1 MGLPELGILM
11 TTGLRARAADGGP
24 DCADI
29 ADEVARADDANLCAE
44 FAQISESL
52 QHREGLLAASAR
64 ASRMLLEASHVMDA
78 IPGVLRELGE
88 AAGADRVN
96 LIRSEPGPDGAPWM
110 VIAGEWTAP
119 GITAYLNNPNKS
131 GCPEST
137 IFATCRDLRAGRT
150 VMINPQHHVAGDST
164 DGSTRTKAV
173 VPIFVDGSFFGALTF
188 DNTRQRRAID
198 PAEVAALETAAGVI
212 GAGLHRERLIEAVRR
227 EREQA
232 AEQRMAELAKANAVI
247 RGNLERLAS
256 EPDARNFLGHVLL
269 EATRQFNA
277 ASGNVIVLHSHR
289 SIWEIVAHV
298 EGGQLVPPPFTAS
311 IPADGNALGEKL
323 SRTEQPM
330 FCSLIEE
337 DNATE
342 WPGLMAFHHNA
353 GHTGMVVFPL
363 LFGGRNVGFITLYF
377 KDPDAATLV
386 NSELLVA
393 LAQQATLAIEIMRL
407 AHSAKESAV
416 LVERNRIGREIHDGL
431 AQAFTGILMQL
442 AAAEDYDGAEPCA
455 TQGLI
460 AERIRDLA
468 REGLAEARRSV
479 MALRPDQTRSGG
491 LELALRQLAERSSV
505 PGRTLCSFEGR
516 APATGLAPEHEH
528 ALLRIAQEAVSN
540 AMRHGHPQHV
550 RISLV
555 GESAH
560 WLLTVADDGQ
570 GMEASPEDCAQHGF
584 GLTNM
589 RERAEAIGGIWKIE
603 TTRGDG
609 TRVCVRLPR
618 RNIP

>member
-1 MGLPELGILM
+1 MTAGL
-11 TTGLRARAADGGP
+11 TARAADSGP

-29 ADEVARADDANLCAE
+29 AEEAARAAAANPCADV
-44 FAQISESL
+44 FTQISVSL

-64 ASRMLLEASHVMDA
+64 ASRMLLEATVVMDA

-110 VIAGEWTAP
+110 VVAGEWTGP
-119 GITAYLNNPNKS
+119 GITAYLGNPNKS

-137 IFATCRDLRAGRT
+137 ILSTCGELRSGRSVLMTPGQHAGGDGHTATGTTL
-150 VMINPQHHVAGDST
+150 
-164 DGSTRTKAV
+164 TKAV
-173 VPIFVDGSFFGALTF
+173 VPIFVDNVFFGALSF

-212 GAGLHRERLIEAVRR
+212 GAGLHRERLIEVVRR
-227 EREQA
+227 EREHA

-247 RGNLERLAS
+247 RGNLERLAT

-269 EATRQFNA
+269 EATRQFDA
-277 ASGNVIVLHSHR
+277 AAGNVIVRHDEPAV
-289 SIWEIVAHV
+289 WEVVAHV
-298 EGGQLVPPPFTAS
+298 EGGQLTPPTFTAS

-323 SRTEQPM
+323 SRTELPM
-330 FCSLIEE
+330 FCSLVEE
-337 DNATE
+337 DDAPE
-342 WPGLMAFHHNA
+342 WPGLMDYHRAA

-363 LFGGRNVGFITLYF
+363 LFGGRNVGFITLDF
-377 KDPDAATLV
+377 KDAAAAALV

-407 AHSAKESAV
+407 AHSAKVSAV

-442 AAAEDYDGAEPCA
+442 AAAEDFEGTERCA
-455 TQGLI
+455 TQGVI
-460 AERIRDLA
+460 ADRIRDLA

-528 ALLRIAQEAVSN
+528 ALLRIAQEAISN
-540 AMRHGHPQHV
+540 AVRHGHPQNV
-550 RISLV
+550 RISLI
-555 GESAH
+555 GDPAH
-560 WLLTVADDGQ
+560 WVLTVADDGQ
-570 GMEASPEDCAQHGF
+570 GMEGSPEDCAQHGF

-589 RERAEAIGGIWKIE
+589 RERAEAIGGAWHIE
-603 TTRGDG
+603 TLKGQG

>member
-1 MGLPELGILM
+1 MSV
-11 TTGLRARAADGGP
+11 

-29 ADEVARADDANLCAE
+29 ADETARAAAALPCADQ

-64 ASRMLLEASHVMDA
+64 ASRILLEATDVMHA
-78 IPGVLRELGE
+78 IPAVLRELGE

-96 LIRSEPGPDGAPWM
+96 LIRSEPGPDGSSWM
-110 VIAGEWTAP
+110 VVAGEWAAP
-119 GITAYLNNPNKS
+119 GIAAYLGNPSKS

-137 IFATCRDLRAGRT
+137 ILPTCRELRSGRS
-150 VMINPQHHVAGDST
+150 VLINPAHHPSVDQSSADRST
-164 DGSTRTKAV
+164 LTKAV
-173 VPIFVDGSFFGALTF
+173 VPIFVDNGFFGALTF
-188 DNTRQRRAID
+188 DNTRQRRAIN

-232 AEQRMAELAKANAVI
+232 AEQRLTELAKANAVI
-247 RGNLERLAS
+247 RVNLERLAT
-256 EPDARNFLGHVLL
+256 EPDARKFLGHMLL
-269 EATRQFNA
+269 EATRQFDA
-277 ASGNVIVLHSHR
+277 AAGNVIVRHDQPAV
-289 SIWEIVAHV
+289 WEIVAHV
-298 EGGQLVPPPFTAS
+298 EGGRLAPPPFAAS

-323 SRTEQPM
+323 SRTDQPM
-330 FCSLIEE
+330 FCSLVEE

-342 WPGLMAFHHNA
+342 WPGLMNFHEQS

-377 KDPDAATLV
+377 KDPEAATLV

-407 AHSAKESAV
+407 AHSAKEAAV

-442 AAAEDYDGAEPCA
+442 AAAEDFEGAEQCA

-460 AERIRDLA
+460 AQRIRDLA

-505 PGRTLCSFEGR
+505 VGRTVCSFEGR

-540 AMRHGHPQHV
+540 AVRHGHPQHV
-550 RISLV
+550 RISLI
-555 GESAH
+555 GEAAH

-570 GMEASPEDCAQHGF
+570 GMQDSPDDSAEHGF

-589 RERAEAIGGIWKIE
+589 RERATAIGGTWRIE
-603 TTRGDG
+603 TNKGQG

>member
-1 MGLPELGILM
+1 MA
-11 TTGLRARAADGGP
+11 TTARAAESGP

-29 ADEVARADDANLCAE
+29 AEEAARNDAAGLCANE

-64 ASRMLLEASHVMDA
+64 ASRMLLEANDVMHA
-78 IPGVLRELGE
+78 IPAVLRELGE

-96 LIRSEPGPDGAPWM
+96 LIRSEPGTDGAPWM
-110 VIAGEWTAP
+110 IVAGEWTAP
-119 GITAYLNNPNKS
+119 GITAYLGNPNKS

-137 IFATCRDLRAGRT
+137 ILGTCSELRAGRS
-150 VMINPQHHVAGDST
+150 VLINPAHHGSGGGKA
-164 DGSTRTKAV
+164 DGSTLTKAV
-173 VPIFVDGSFFGALTF
+173 VPIFVDTGFFGALTF

-269 EATRQFNA
+269 EATRQFDA
-277 ASGNVIVLHSHR
+277 AAGNVIVLHNQPA
-289 SIWEIVAHV
+289 IWEIVAHV
-298 EGGQLVPPPFTAS
+298 EAGQLVAPPFTAS

-323 SRTEQPM
+323 SHTEQPM
-330 FCSLIEE
+330 FCSLTEE
-337 DNATE
+337 DNASE
-342 WPGLMAFHHNA
+342 WPGMMQFHRNA

-377 KDPDAATLV
+377 KDPEAALLV

-407 AHSAKESAV
+407 AHSAKEAAV

-442 AAAEDYDGAEPCA
+442 AAAEDFEGAEQCA

-505 PGRTLCSFEGR
+505 PGRTHCSFEGR
-516 APATGLAPEHEH
+516 VPATGLAPEHEH

-540 AMRHGHPQHV
+540 AVRHGHPQNV
-550 RISLV
+550 RISLT
-555 GESAH
+555 GEAAH
-560 WLLTVADDGQ
+560 WLLTVDDDGQ
-570 GMEASPEDCAQHGF
+570 GMEGSPDDCAQHGF

-589 RERAEAIGGIWKIE
+589 QERATAIGGTWHIQ
-603 TTRGDG
+603 TRKGEG

>member
-1 MGLPELGILM
+1 MTVGL
-11 TTGLRARAADGGP
+11 TARAADCGP

-29 ADEVARADDANLCAE
+29 AAEAARADDASSCAE

-110 VIAGEWTAP
+110 VVAGEWAAP

-137 IFATCRDLRAGRT
+137 IFSTCRDLRAGRS
-150 VMINPQHHVAGDST
+150 VMMNPNQHTGADSGT
-164 DGSTRTKAV
+164 ADGSTRTKAV
-173 VPIFVDGSFFGALTF
+173 VPIFVDGTFFGALTF

-198 PAEVAALETAAGVI
+198 PAEIAALETAAGVI

-247 RGNLERLAS
+247 RGNLERLAK
-256 EPDARNFLGHVLL
+256 EPDARNFLGQVLL
-269 EATRQFNA
+269 EATRQFDA
-277 ASGNVIVLHSHR
+277 AAGNVIVQHDSPA
-289 SIWEIVAHV
+289 IWEIVAHV
-298 EGGQLVPPPFTAS
+298 EAGQLVPPTFTVS
-311 IPADGNALGEKL
+311 IPAAGNALGEKL
-323 SRTEQPM
+323 ANTEQPM
-330 FCSLIEE
+330 FCDLVGGDADS
-337 DNATE
+337 E
-342 WPGLMAFHHNA
+342 WPGLMDYHRAA
-353 GHTGMVVFPL
+353 GHTGMVAFPL
-363 LFGGRNVGFITLYF
+363 LFGARNVGFITLYF
-377 KDPDAATLV
+377 KEAAAATLV

-407 AHSAKESAV
+407 AHSAKEAAV

-442 AAAEDYDGAEPCA
+442 AAAEESEGTEQCA

-505 PGRTLCSFEGR
+505 PGRTDCSFEGR

-540 AMRHGHPQHV
+540 AVRHGHPRQV
-550 RISLV
+550 CISLV
-555 GESAH
+555 GEPAH

-570 GMEASPEDCAQHGF
+570 GMAGSPEDCAQHGF

-589 RERAEAIGGIWKIE
+589 RERAEAIGGIWAIQ
-603 TTRGDG
+603 TTRGAG

>member
-1 MGLPELGILM
+1 MAVGVN
-11 TTGLRARAADGGP
+11 ARAADCGP

-29 ADEVARADDANLCAE
+29 ADEAARTEAASPYALE

-52 QHREGLLAASAR
+52 QHREGMLGASAR
-64 ASRMLLEASHVMDA
+64 ASRMLLEAGHVMDA

-96 LIRSEPGPDGAPWM
+96 LIRAEPGADGTPWM
-110 VIAGEWTAP
+110 VVAGEWVAP
-119 GITAYLNNPNKS
+119 GIAEYLNNPNKC

-137 IFATCRDLRAGRT
+137 IGSTCRELRAGRS
-150 VMINPQHHVAGDST
+150 VLMNPQHHAGSDGGAA
-164 DGSTRTKAV
+164 DGSTLTKAV
-173 VPIFVDGSFFGALTF
+173 VPIFVDNVFFGALTF

-232 AEQRMAELAKANAVI
+232 AEQRMVELAKANAVI
-247 RGNLERLAS
+247 RGNLERLAK

-269 EATRQFNA
+269 EATRQFDA
-277 ASGNVIVLHSHR
+277 AAGNVIVRHDSPA
-289 SIWEIVAHV
+289 IWEIVANV
-298 EGGQLVPPPFTAS
+298 DAGQLSPPKFTAS
-311 IPADGNALGEKL
+311 IPADGNALGEQL
-323 SRTEQPM
+323 SRTEEPV
-330 FCSLIEE
+330 FCCLLQ
-337 DNATE
+337 DDATQ
-342 WPGLMAFHHNA
+342 WPGLMEYHRAA
-353 GHTGMVVFPL
+353 GHTGMVAFPL
-363 LFGGRNVGFITLYF
+363 IFGARNVGFITLYF
-377 KDPDAATLV
+377 KDAAGATLV

-442 AAAEDYDGAEPCA
+442 AAAEDEATGQCA
-455 TQGLI
+455 TQSLI
-460 AERIRDLA
+460 ADRIRDLA

-505 PGRTLCSFEGR
+505 VGRTECSFEGR

-540 AMRHGHPQHV
+540 AVRHGHPQHV

-555 GESAH
+555 GEPAH
-560 WLLTVADDGQ
+560 WVLTVADDGQ
-570 GMEASPEDCAQHGF
+570 GMEGSPEDCAQHGF

-589 RERAEAIGGIWKIE
+589 RERAEAIGGSWQIE
-603 TTRGDG
+603 TTKGAG
-609 TRVCVRLPR
+609 TRVSVRLPR

>member
-1 MGLPELGILM
+1 MTVGL
-11 TTGLRARAADGGP
+11 TARAADCGP

-29 ADEVARADDANLCAE
+29 AAEAARADDASSCAE

-110 VIAGEWTAP
+110 VVAGEWAAP

-137 IFATCRDLRAGRT
+137 IFSTCRDLRAGRS
-150 VMINPQHHVAGDST
+150 VMMNPNQHTGADSGT
-164 DGSTRTKAV
+164 ADGSTRTKAV
-173 VPIFVDGSFFGALTF
+173 VPIFVDGTFFGALTF

-198 PAEVAALETAAGVI
+198 PAEIAALETAAGVI

-247 RGNLERLAS
+247 RGNLERLAK
-256 EPDARNFLGHVLL
+256 EPDARNFLGQVLL
-269 EATRQFNA
+269 EATRQFDA
-277 ASGNVIVLHSHR
+277 AAGNVIVQHDSPA
-289 SIWEIVAHV
+289 IWEIVAHV
-298 EGGQLVPPPFTAS
+298 EAGQLVPPTFTVS
-311 IPADGNALGEKL
+311 IPAAGNALGEKL
-323 SRTEQPM
+323 ANTEQPM
-330 FCSLIEE
+330 FCDLVGGDADS
-337 DNATE
+337 E
-342 WPGLMAFHHNA
+342 WPGLMDYHRAA
-353 GHTGMVVFPL
+353 GHTGMVAFPL
-363 LFGGRNVGFITLYF
+363 LFGARNVGFITLYF
-377 KDPDAATLV
+377 KEAAAATLV

-407 AHSAKESAV
+407 AHSAKEAAV

-442 AAAEDYDGAEPCA
+442 AAAEESEGTEQCA

-505 PGRTLCSFEGR
+505 PGRTDCSFEGR

-540 AMRHGHPQHV
+540 AVRHGHPRQV

-555 GESAH
+555 GEPAH

-570 GMEASPEDCAQHGF
+570 GMAGSPEDCAQHGF

-589 RERAEAIGGIWKIE
+589 RERAEAIGGIWAIQ
-603 TTRGDG
+603 TTRGAG

>member
-1 MGLPELGILM
+1 MTVGL
-11 TTGLRARAADGGP
+11 TARAADCGP

-29 ADEVARADDANLCAE
+29 AEEAARATAASPCADV
-44 FAQISESL
+44 FTQISESL

-64 ASRMLLEASHVMDA
+64 ASRLLLEATDVMDA
-78 IPGVLRELGE
+78 IPAVLRELGA

-96 LIRSEPGPDGAPWM
+96 LIRSEMGPDGAPWM
-110 VIAGEWTAP
+110 VVAGEWTAP
-119 GITAYLNNPNKS
+119 GITAYLGNPNKG

-137 IFATCRDLRAGRT
+137 IFSTCSELRAGRSVLMNPAQLAGADRT
-150 VMINPQHHVAGDST
+150 VSV
-164 DGSTRTKAV
+164 DGSTLTKAV
-173 VPIFVDGSFFGALTF
+173 VPIFVDNGFFGALTF

-232 AEQRMAELAKANAVI
+232 ADQRMVELAKANAVI
-247 RGNLERLAS
+247 RGNLERLAT

-269 EATRQFNA
+269 EATRQFGA
-277 ASGNVIVLHSHR
+277 AAGNVIVRHDTPA
-289 SIWEIVAHV
+289 IWEIVAHV
-298 EGGQLVPPPFTAS
+298 DGGQLVPPSFTAS
-311 IPADGNALGEKL
+311 IPADGNALGEQL

-330 FCSLIEE
+330 FCSLVEE
-337 DNATE
+337 DDTTE
-342 WPGLMAFHHNA
+342 WPGLMEYHRAA

-363 LFGGRNVGFITLYF
+363 LFGGRNVGFITLDF
-377 KDPDAATLV
+377 KTPEAATLV

-407 AHSAKESAV
+407 AHSAKEAAV
-416 LVERNRIGREIHDGL
+416 LMERNRIGREIHDGL

-442 AAAEDYDGAEPCA
+442 AAAEDYEGAEPCA
-455 TQGLI
+455 TQGVI
-460 AERIRDLA
+460 AGRIRDLA

-505 PGRTLCSFEGR
+505 PGRTVCSFEGR

-540 AMRHGHPQHV
+540 AVRHGHPQHV

-555 GESAH
+555 GEAAH
-560 WLLTVADDGQ
+560 WLLTVADDGR
-570 GMEASPEDCAQHGF
+570 GMEDSPDDSAEHGF

-589 RERAEAIGGIWKIE
+589 RERATAIGGTWHIE
-603 TTRGDG
+603 TQQGEG

>member
-1 MGLPELGILM
+1 M
-11 TTGLRARAADGGP
+11 TVRLTSRAAERGT

-29 ADEVARADDANLCAE
+29 AAGAERADSADVCAE

-96 LIRSEPGPDGAPWM
+96 LIRSEPGPDGTPWM
-110 VIAGEWTAP
+110 VVAGEWAAP

-137 IFATCRDLRAGRT
+137 IFSTCRELRGGRA
-150 VMINPQHHVAGDST
+150 VMINPQHHVGGDS
-164 DGSTRTKAV
+164 STADRSTLTKAV
-173 VPIFVDGSFFGALTF
+173 VPIFVDNGFFGALSF

-247 RGNLERLAS
+247 RGNLERLAK
-256 EPDARNFLGHVLL
+256 EPDARNFLGQVLL
-269 EATRQFNA
+269 EATRQFEA
-277 ASGNVIVLHSHR
+277 AAGNVIVRHDSPD
-289 SIWEIVAHV
+289 IWEIVAHV
-298 EGGQLVPPPFTAS
+298 EAGQLVPPTFTAS
-311 IPADGNALGEKL
+311 IPATGNALGEKL
-323 SRTEQPM
+323 SNTEQPM
-330 FCSLIEE
+330 FCDLVAGDADSQ
-337 DNATE
+337 
-342 WPGLMAFHHNA
+342 WPGLMDYHRAA
-353 GHTGMVVFPL
+353 GHTGMVAFPL
-363 LFGGRNVGFITLYF
+363 LFGARNVGFITLYF
-377 KDPDAATLV
+377 KDAAAATLV

-407 AHSAKESAV
+407 AHSAKKAAV

-442 AAAEDYDGAEPCA
+442 AAAEDFDGTERCA
-455 TQGLI
+455 TQGVI
-460 AERIRDLA
+460 ATRIRDLA

-505 PGRTLCSFEGR
+505 MGRTQCSFEGR

-540 AMRHGHPQHV
+540 AVRHGHPQHV
-550 RISLV
+550 RISLI
-555 GESAH
+555 GEAAH

-570 GMEASPEDCAQHGF
+570 GMEGSPEDCAQHGF
-584 GLTNM
+584 GLTSM
-589 RERAEAIGGIWKIE
+589 RERAEAIGGTWKIE
-603 TTRGDG
+603 TTKGQG
-609 TRVCVRLPR
+609 TCVCVRLPR

>member
-1 MGLPELGILM
+1 MTAGLN
-11 TTGLRARAADGGP
+11 ARAAECGP

-29 ADEVARADDANLCAE
+29 AEETSRAEEANLCAVE

-96 LIRSEPGPDGAPWM
+96 LIRSEARPDGQPWM
-110 VIAGEWTAP
+110 VVAGEWAAP
-119 GITAYLNNPNKS
+119 GVLAYLNNPNKS

-137 IFATCRDLRAGRT
+137 ISSTCRELRAGRT
-150 VMINPQHHVAGDST
+150 VMINPAHNGTGDSSAT
-164 DGSTRTKAV
+164 AGGSSTLTKAV
-173 VPIFVDGSFFGALTF
+173 VPIFVDGGFFGALTF

-247 RGNLERLAS
+247 RGNLERLAK
-256 EPDARNFLGHVLL
+256 EPDAKNFLGHVLL
-269 EATRQFNA
+269 EATRQFDA
-277 ASGNVIVLHSHR
+277 AAGNVIVRHDSPA
-289 SIWEIVAHV
+289 IWEIVANV
-298 EGGQLVPPPFTAS
+298 DAGQLAPPKFTAS
-311 IPADGNALGEKL
+311 IPADGNALGEQL
-323 SRTEQPM
+323 SRTEEPVYCCLLQ
-330 FCSLIEE
+330 
-337 DNATE
+337 DDATA
-342 WPGLMAFHHNA
+342 WPGLLEYHRAA
-353 GHTGMVVFPL
+353 GHTGMVAFPL
-363 LFGGRNVGFITLYF
+363 LFGARNVGFITLYF
-377 KDPDAATLV
+377 KDAASASLV

-407 AHSAKESAV
+407 ARSAKEAAV
-416 LVERNRIGREIHDGL
+416 LVERNRIGRAIHDGL

-442 AAAEDYDGAEPCA
+442 AAAEDFEGTEQCA
-455 TQGLI
+455 TQGVI
-460 AERIRDLA
+460 AGRIRDLA

-479 MALRPDQTRSGG
+479 MALRPDLTRSGG
-491 LELALRQLAERSSV
+491 LELALRQLAERSTV
-505 PGRTLCSFEGR
+505 VGRTVCSFEGR

-540 AMRHGHPQHV
+540 AVRHGHPQHV

-555 GESAH
+555 GEQAH

-570 GMEASPEDCAQHGF
+570 GMEGSPEDCAQSGF

-589 RERAEAIGGIWKIE
+589 RERAESIGGTWRIE
-603 TTRGDG
+603 TTKGQG
-609 TRVCVRLPR
+609 TRVSVRLPR

>member
-1 MGLPELGILM
+1 MIAGF
-11 TTGLRARAADGGP
+11 TARAADCGP

-29 ADEVARADDANLCAE
+29 AEEAARAASVDACAE
-44 FAQISESL
+44 FALISESL

-64 ASRMLLEASHVMDA
+64 ASRMLLEATHVMDA
-78 IPGVLRELGE
+78 IPAVLRELGE

-96 LIRSEPGPDGAPWM
+96 LIRAERGADGAPWM
-110 VIAGEWTAP
+110 VVAGEWTAP
-119 GITAYLNNPNKS
+119 GISAYLGNPSKS

-137 IFATCRDLRAGRT
+137 IFATCSELRSGHTVLMNPAQPGRDGGA
-150 VMINPQHHVAGDST
+150 AAA
-164 DGSTRTKAV
+164 DGSTLTKAV
-173 VPIFVDGSFFGALTF
+173 VPIFVDGDFFGALTF

-247 RGNLERLAS
+247 RGNLERLAT

-269 EATRQFNA
+269 EATRQFGA
-277 ASGNVIVLHSHR
+277 AAGNVIVRHDAPAV
-289 SIWEIVAHV
+289 WEIVAHV
-298 EGGQLVPPPFTAS
+298 AAEQLVPPPFLAS
-311 IPADGNALGEKL
+311 VPATGNALGEKL
-323 SRTEQPM
+323 SSTDRPM
-330 FCSLIEE
+330 FCNLTDQGADS
-337 DNATE
+337 A
-342 WPGLMAFHHNA
+342 WPGMMDYHRAA
-353 GHTGMVVFPL
+353 GHVGIVVFPL
-363 LFGGRNVGFITLYF
+363 LFGARNVGFITLGF
-377 KDPDAATLV
+377 KSTEAATLM

-407 AHSAKESAV
+407 GHSAKEAAV

-442 AAAEDYDGAEPCA
+442 AAAEDFEGAEQCA

-460 AERIRDLA
+460 AGRIRDLA
-468 REGLAEARRSV
+468 REGLTEARRSV

-540 AMRHGHPQHV
+540 AVVHGHPQQV
-550 RISLV
+550 RISLI

-570 GMEASPEDCAQHGF
+570 GMEGSPEDCAQHGF

-589 RERAEAIGGIWKIE
+589 RERATAIGGTWQIE
-603 TTRGDG
+603 TGKGQG
-609 TRVCVRLPR
+609 TRVRVRLPR

>member
-1 MGLPELGILM
+1 MTAGL
-11 TTGLRARAADGGP
+11 TARAAEGGP

-29 ADEVARADDANLCAE
+29 AEEAARAAAASASPCADV
-44 FAQISESL
+44 FTQISESL

-64 ASRMLLEASHVMDA
+64 ASRMLLEATDVMEA
-78 IPGVLRELGE
+78 IPAVLRELGQ

-96 LIRSEPGPDGAPWM
+96 LIRAQTGLDGTPWM
-110 VIAGEWTAP
+110 VVAGEWSSP
-119 GITAYLNNPNKS
+119 GVTAYLGNPNKG

-137 IFATCRDLRAGRT
+137 IAATCTDLRAGRS
-150 VMINPQHHVAGDST
+150 VLMNPAMQAGGEAGAAQ
-164 DGSTRTKAV
+164 GSTLTKAV
-173 VPIFVDGSFFGALTF
+173 VPIFVDNSFFGALTF

-232 AEQRMAELAKANAVI
+232 ADQRMAELAKANAVI
-247 RGNLERLAS
+247 RGNLERLAT

-269 EATRQFNA
+269 EATRQFEVA
-277 ASGNVIVLHSHR
+277 AGNVIVRHDDPA
-289 SIWEIVAHV
+289 IWEIVAHV
-298 EGGQLVPPPFTAS
+298 QEGQLRAPPFTAS
-311 IPADGNALGEKL
+311 IPADGTALGEKL

-330 FCSLIEE
+330 FCSLVEE
-337 DNATE
+337 DDTTE
-342 WPGLMAFHHNA
+342 WPGLMEYHRTA

-363 LFGGRNVGFITLYF
+363 LFGGRNVGFITLDF
-377 KDPDAATLV
+377 TTPEAAALV

-407 AHSAKESAV
+407 GHSAKEAAV

-442 AAAEDYDGAEPCA
+442 AAAEDYEGAKPCA

-479 MALRPDQTRSGG
+479 MALRPDRTRSGG

-505 PGRTLCSFEGR
+505 PGRTECSFEGR

-540 AMRHGHPQHV
+540 AVRHGHPQHV
-550 RISLV
+550 RISLI
-555 GESAH
+555 GEPTH
-560 WLLTVADDGQ
+560 WQLTVADDGQ
-570 GMEASPEDCAQHGF
+570 GMAGSPEDCAQHGF

-589 RERAEAIGGIWKIE
+589 RERATAIGGTWQIE
-603 TTRGDG
+603 TSKGHG
-609 TRVCVRLPR
+609 TRVWVRLPR

>member
-1 MGLPELGILM
+1 MTAGLI
-11 TTGLRARAADGGP
+11 ARAADCGP

-29 ADEVARADDANLCAE
+29 DEAARADTVNVCAE
-44 FAQISESL
+44 FAQITESL
-52 QHREGLLAASAR
+52 QHREGLLAASAA

-110 VIAGEWTAP
+110 VVAGEWVAP

-137 IFATCRDLRAGRT
+137 IFSTCRDLRAGRSVT
-150 VMINPQHHVAGDST
+150 MNPQHHAGGDIST
-164 DGSTRTKAV
+164 ADGSTRTKAV
-173 VPIFVDGSFFGALTF
+173 VPIFVDNSFFGALSF

-198 PAEVAALETAAGVI
+198 PAEVAALQTAAGVI

-247 RGNLERLAS
+247 RGNLERLAK

-269 EATRQFNA
+269 EATRQFA
-277 ASGNVIVLHSHR
+277 AAAGNVIVRHDTPA
-289 SIWEIVAHV
+289 IWEIVAHV
-298 EGGQLVPPPFTAS
+298 EAGQLVPPPFTAS
-311 IPADGNALGEKL
+311 IPALGNALGEKL
-323 SRTEQPM
+323 SNTEQPM
-330 FCSLIEE
+330 FCDLLSG
-337 DNATE
+337 DADSA
-342 WPGLMAFHHNA
+342 WPGLMDYHRAS
-353 GHTGMVVFPL
+353 GHIGMVAFPL
-363 LFGGRNVGFITLYF
+363 IFGARNVGFITLYF
-377 KDPDAATLV
+377 KDAQAATLV

-407 AHSAKESAV
+407 AHSAKEAAV

-442 AAAEDYDGAEPCA
+442 AAAEDYEGSEPCA
-455 TQGLI
+455 TQGVI
-460 AERIRDLA
+460 ADRIRDLA

-505 PGRTLCSFEGR
+505 PGRTVCCFEGR
-516 APATGLAPEHEH
+516 VPATGLAPEHEH

-540 AMRHGHPQHV
+540 AVRHGHPQHV

-555 GESAH
+555 GEPAH

-570 GMEASPEDCAQHGF
+570 GMEGSPEDCAQHGF

-589 RERAEAIGGIWKIE
+589 RERAEAIGGTWQIQ
-603 TTRGDG
+603 TTAGEG
-609 TRVCVRLPR
+609 TRVSVRLPR

>member
-1 MGLPELGILM
+1 MTAGL
-11 TTGLRARAADGGP
+11 TARAADCGP

-29 ADEVARADDANLCAE
+29 AEEAARAAAPSGGCADV
-44 FAQISESL
+44 FTQISESL
-52 QHREGLLAASAR
+52 QHREGLLGASAR
-64 ASRMLLEASHVMDA
+64 ASRMLLEATDVMDA
-78 IPGVLRELGE
+78 IPAVLRELGA

-96 LIRSEPGPDGAPWM
+96 LIRSEQGPDGLPWM
-110 VIAGEWTAP
+110 VVAGEWTAP
-119 GITAYLNNPNKS
+119 GITAYMGNPNKG

-137 IFATCRDLRAGRT
+137 IFSTCAELRSGRT
-150 VMINPQHHVAGDST
+150 VLMNPAQHAGGDPGAA
-164 DGSTRTKAV
+164 DGSTLTKAV
-173 VPIFVDGSFFGALTF
+173 VPIFVDNGFFGALTF

-212 GAGLHRERLIEAVRR
+212 GAGLHRERLIEVVRR

-232 AEQRMAELAKANAVI
+232 ADQRMAELAKANAVI
-247 RGNLERLAS
+247 RGNLERLAT

-269 EATRQFNA
+269 EATRQFDA
-277 ASGNVIVLHSHR
+277 AAGNVIVRHDEPAV
-289 SIWEIVAHV
+289 WEIVAHV
-298 EGGQLVPPPFTAS
+298 DGGQLVPTPFTAS
-311 IPADGNALGEKL
+311 IPADGNALGEQL

-330 FCSLIEE
+330 FLSLLAE
-337 DNATE
+337 DDTTE
-342 WPGLMAFHHNA
+342 WPGLMEYHRAA

-363 LFGGRNVGFITLYF
+363 LFGGRNVGFITLDF
-377 KDPDAATLV
+377 KQPEAALLV

-407 AHSAKESAV
+407 AHSAKEAAV
-416 LVERNRIGREIHDGL
+416 LMERNRIGREIHDGL

-442 AAAEDYDGAEPCA
+442 AAAEDFEGTERCA
-455 TQGLI
+455 TQGVI
-460 AERIRDLA
+460 AGRIRDLA
-468 REGLAEARRSV
+468 REGLTEARRSV
-479 MALRPDQTRSGG
+479 MALRPDRTRSGG

-505 PGRTLCSFEGR
+505 PGRTVCSFEGR

-540 AMRHGHPQHV
+540 AVVHGHPQHV
-550 RISLV
+550 RIGLV

-570 GMEASPEDCAQHGF
+570 GMEGSPEDCAQHGF

-589 RERAEAIGGIWKIE
+589 RERAEAIGGTWQIE
-603 TTRGDG
+603 THKGEG
-609 TRVCVRLPR
+609 TRVSVRLPR

>member
-1 MGLPELGILM
+1 MRGGRMNVGL
-11 TTGLRARAADGGP
+11 TARAADCGP

-29 ADEVARADDANLCAE
+29 AEEAARSDAASPCAEE
-44 FAQISESL
+44 FAQISVSL

-64 ASRMLLEASHVMDA
+64 ASRMLLEATDVMNA
-78 IPGVLRELGE
+78 IPAVLRELGA

-96 LIRSEPGPDGAPWM
+96 LIRAETGPDGKPWM
-110 VIAGEWTAP
+110 VVAGEWTAA
-119 GITAYLNNPNKS
+119 GISAYLGNPNKG
-131 GCPEST
+131 GCPENT
-137 IFATCRDLRAGRT
+137 IFATCKELRAGRS
-150 VMINPQHHVAGDST
+150 VLMNPAQHGAADASAAERST
-164 DGSTRTKAV
+164 LTKAV
-173 VPIFVDGSFFGALTF
+173 VPIFVDNGFFGALSF

-212 GAGLHRERLIEAVRR
+212 GAGLHRERLIEVVRR

-232 AEQRMAELAKANAVI
+232 ADLRMNELAKANAVI
-247 RGNLERLAS
+247 RGNLERLAT

-269 EATRQFNA
+269 EATRQFDA
-277 ASGNVIVLHSHR
+277 AAGNVIVRHDDPA
-289 SIWEIVAHV
+289 IWEIVAHV
-298 EGGQLVPPPFTAS
+298 DNGVLGPPAFTAS

-323 SRTEQPM
+323 SRTELPM
-330 FCSLIEE
+330 FCNLIS
-337 DNATE
+337 DDVATA
-342 WPGLMAFHHNA
+342 WPGLQDYQRRA
-353 GHTGMVVFPL
+353 GHTGMVAFPL

-377 KDPDAATLV
+377 KDGEAARLV

-407 AHSAKESAV
+407 AHSAKEAAV

-442 AAAEDYDGAEPCA
+442 AAAEDFEGAEQCA

-460 AERIRDLA
+460 ADRIRDLA

-505 PGRTLCSFEGR
+505 PGRTQCSFEGR

-540 AMRHGHPQHV
+540 AVRHGHPQHV
-550 RISLV
+550 RISLI
-555 GESAH
+555 GEAAH
-560 WLLTVADDGQ
+560 WVLTVADDGQ
-570 GMEASPEDCAQHGF
+570 GMEGSPEDCAQHGF
-584 GLTNM
+584 GLSNM
-589 RERAEAIGGIWKIE
+589 QERATAIGGSWQIE
-603 TTRGDG
+603 THKGEG
-609 TRVCVRLPR
+609 TRVSVRLPR

>member
-1 MGLPELGILM
+1 MTVGLN
-11 TTGLRARAADGGP
+11 ARAADCGP

-29 ADEVARADDANLCAE
+29 ADEAARADDANSCAE

-110 VIAGEWTAP
+110 VVAGEWAAP

-137 IFATCRDLRAGRT
+137 IFSTCRDLRAGRS
-150 VMINPQHHVAGDST
+150 VMMNPNHHVGGDSSAA
-164 DGSTRTKAV
+164 DGSTLTKAV
-173 VPIFVDGSFFGALTF
+173 VPIFVDNGFFGALTF

-247 RGNLERLAS
+247 RGNLERLAK
-256 EPDARNFLGHVLL
+256 EPDARNFLGQVLL
-269 EATRQFNA
+269 EATRQFDA
-277 ASGNVIVLHSHR
+277 AAGNVIVQHDSPA
-289 SIWEIVAHV
+289 IWEIVAHV
-298 EGGQLVPPPFTAS
+298 EAGQLVPPTFTVS
-311 IPADGNALGEKL
+311 IPATGNALGEKL
-323 SRTEQPM
+323 SNTDQPM
-330 FCSLIEE
+330 FCDLVGGDADS
-337 DNATE
+337 E
-342 WPGLMAFHHNA
+342 WPGLMDYHRVS
-353 GHTGMVVFPL
+353 GHTGMVAFPL
-363 LFGGRNVGFITLYF
+363 LFGARNVGFITLYF
-377 KDPDAATLV
+377 KDAAAATLV

-407 AHSAKESAV
+407 AHSAKEAAV

-442 AAAEDYDGAEPCA
+442 AAAEDFEGSEQCA

-505 PGRTLCSFEGR
+505 PGRTDCSFEGR

-540 AMRHGHPQHV
+540 AVRHGHPQHV
-550 RISLV
+550 RISLI
-555 GESAH
+555 GEPAH

-570 GMEASPEDCAQHGF
+570 GMEGSPEDCAQHGY
-584 GLTNM
+584 GLSNM
-589 RERAEAIGGIWKIE
+589 QERATAIGGIWHIDSHK
-603 TTRGDG
+603 GQG

>member
-1 MGLPELGILM
+1 MTAGLI
-11 TTGLRARAADGGP
+11 ARAADCGP

-29 ADEVARADDANLCAE
+29 AEEAARTQAVSPCADVYT
-44 FAQISESL
+44 QISVSL

-78 IPGVLRELGE
+78 IPGVLRELGA

-96 LIRSEPGPDGAPWM
+96 LIRSEPGPDGAQWM
-110 VIAGEWTAP
+110 VVAGEWTAP
-119 GITAYLNNPNKS
+119 GIAAYLGNPNKS

-137 IFATCRDLRAGRT
+137 IFATCSELRSGRSVLMT
-150 VMINPQHHVAGDST
+150 PGQPPGSGAV
-164 DGSTRTKAV
+164 DGSTKTKAV
-173 VPIFVDGSFFGALTF
+173 VPIFVDNIFFGALTF

-212 GAGLHRERLIEAVRR
+212 GAGLHRERLIEVVRH

-232 AEQRMAELAKANAVI
+232 AEQRMTELAKANAVI
-247 RGNLERLAS
+247 RGNLERLAT

-269 EATRQFNA
+269 EATRQFDA
-277 ASGNVIVLHSHR
+277 AAGNVIVRHDAPD
-289 SIWEIVAHV
+289 IWEIAAHV
-298 EGGQLVPPPFTAS
+298 DGGQLVPPPFTAS
-311 IPADGNALGEKL
+311 IPADGSVLGEQL
-323 SRTEQPM
+323 SRTGQPM
-330 FCSLIEE
+330 FCSLVGE
-337 DNATE
+337 DDTTE
-342 WPGLMAFHHNA
+342 WPGLMEYHRAA

-363 LFGGRNVGFITLYF
+363 IFGGRNVGFITLDF
-377 KDPDAATLV
+377 KTAEAATLV

-393 LAQQATLAIEIMRL
+393 LAQQATLAIEILRL

-416 LVERNRIGREIHDGL
+416 LMERNRIGREIHDGL

-442 AAAEDYDGAEPCA
+442 AAAEDSEGASQCA
-455 TQGLI
+455 TRGLL

-505 PGRTLCSFEGR
+505 PGRTQCSFEGR

-540 AMRHGHPQHV
+540 AVRHGHPQHV
-550 RISLV
+550 LISLV
-555 GESAH
+555 GEAAH
-560 WLLTVADDGQ
+560 WLLTVADDGR
-570 GMEASPEDCAQHGF
+570 GMEGSPEDCAQHGF

-589 RERAEAIGGIWKIE
+589 RERATAIGGAWHIE
-603 TTRGDG
+603 THKGPGKDQG
-609 TRVCVRLPR
+609 TRVWVRLPR

>member
-1 MGLPELGILM
+1 M
-11 TTGLRARAADGGP
+11 

-29 ADEVARADDANLCAE
+29 ADETARAQADSCAEE
-44 FAQISESL
+44 FAQISGSL
-52 QHREGLLAASAR
+52 QHRERLLGASAR
-64 ASRMLLEASHVMDA
+64 ASRMLLEATNIMDA
-78 IPGVLRELGE
+78 IPAVLRELGT

-96 LIRSEPGPDGAPWM
+96 LIRSEVAADGAPWM
-110 VIAGEWTAP
+110 KVAGEWTAP
-119 GITAYLNNPNKS
+119 GIAAYLGNPNKG
-131 GCPEST
+131 GCPEATIGST
-137 IFATCRDLRAGRT
+137 CKELRAGRS
-150 VMINPQHHVAGDST
+150 VLMNPAQLGGDHSAA
-164 DGSTRTKAV
+164 DGSTLTKAV
-173 VPIFVDGSFFGALTF
+173 VPIFVDNSFFGALTF

-212 GAGLHRERLIEAVRR
+212 GAGLHRERLIEAVRLER
-227 EREQA
+227 ERA
-232 AEQRMAELAKANAVI
+232 ADQRMAELAKANAVI

-269 EATRQFNA
+269 EATRQFDA
-277 ASGNVIVLHSHR
+277 CAGTVIVRHDAPAV
-289 SIWEIVAHV
+289 WEVVAHV
-298 EGGQLVPPPFTAS
+298 DGGKLVPPTFTVS
-311 IPADGNALGEKL
+311 IPADGTALGEKL
-323 SRTEQPM
+323 SRTELPM
-330 FCSLIEE
+330 FCSLV
-337 DNATE
+337 DDDDATA
-342 WPGLMAFHHNA
+342 WPGLMDYHRGA

-377 KDPDAATLV
+377 KTAEAATLV

-393 LAQQATLAIEIMRL
+393 LSQQATLAIEIMRL

-442 AAAEDYDGAEPCA
+442 AAAEDFEGTEQCA
-455 TQGLI
+455 TQGVI
-460 AERIRDLA
+460 ATRIRDLA

-491 LELALRQLAERSSV
+491 LELALRQLAERSCV
-505 PGRTLCSFEGR
+505 TGRVECSFEGR

-540 AMRHGHPQHV
+540 AVRHGHPKHV

-555 GESAH
+555 GESTH

-570 GMEASPEDCAQHGF
+570 GMDDSPDDCAQSGF

-589 RERAEAIGGIWKIE
+589 RERATAIGGAWHIE
-603 TTRGDG
+603 SQKGQG
-609 TRVCVRLPR
+609 TRVCVSLPR

>member
-1 MGLPELGILM
+1 MTVGLI
-11 TTGLRARAADGGP
+11 ARAADRGP

-29 ADEVARADDANLCAE
+29 ANEAARADVASPCAE

-64 ASRMLLEASHVMDA
+64 ASRMLLEATVVMEA
-78 IPGVLRELGE
+78 IPAVLRELGA

-96 LIRSEPGPDGAPWM
+96 LIRAETGADGNPWM
-110 VIAGEWTAP
+110 VVAGEWTAP
-119 GITAYLNNPNKS
+119 GIAAYLGSVNKG

-137 IFATCRDLRAGRT
+137 IGSTCAELRAGRT
-150 VMINPQHHVAGDST
+150 VLLNPAHHFRAGTAVPAAST
-164 DGSTRTKAV
+164 DGSTLTKAV
-173 VPIFVDGSFFGALTF
+173 VPIFVDNVFFGALSF

-247 RGNLERLAS
+247 RGNLERLAT
-256 EPDARNFLGHVLL
+256 EPDARSFLGHVLL
-269 EATRQFNA
+269 EATRQFA
-277 ASGNVIVLHSHR
+277 ASSGNVIVRHDSPAV
-289 SIWEIVAHV
+289 WEIVAHV
-298 EGGQLVPPPFTAS
+298 ADGQLATPSFTAS
-311 IPADGNALGEKL
+311 IPADNNALGERL
-323 SRTEQPM
+323 SRAAEPV
-330 FCSLIEE
+330 FCCLLSD
-337 DNATE
+337 DNATA
-342 WPGLMAFHHNA
+342 WPGLMDYHRAA
-353 GHTGMVVFPL
+353 GHTGMVAYPL
-363 LFGGRNVGFITLYF
+363 LFGDRNVGFITLDF
-377 KDPDAATLV
+377 STPGAAALV
-386 NSELLVA
+386 NSELLEA

-407 AHSAKESAV
+407 AHSAKEAAV

-442 AAAEDYDGAEPCA
+442 AAAEDSDGADQCA

-460 AERIRDLA
+460 AGRIRDLA

-505 PGRTLCSFEGR
+505 SGRTVCSFKGS

-540 AMRHGHPQHV
+540 AVRHGHPQHV

-555 GESAH
+555 GEAAH

-570 GMEASPEDCAQHGF
+570 GMAGSPEDFAEHGF

-589 RERAEAIGGIWKIE
+589 RERAEAINGIWQIE
-603 TTRGDG
+603 SHHGQG
-609 TRVCVRLPR
+609 TRVSVRLPR
-618 RNIP
+618 RNLP

>member
-1 MGLPELGILM
+1 MTAGLKSRAADDLDCAAIADEA
-11 TTGLRARAADGGP
+11 ARAAD
-24 DCADI
+24 AS
-29 ADEVARADDANLCAE
+29 ACAE

-88 AAGADRVN
+88 AAGADRVC
-96 LIRSEPGPDGAPWM
+96 LIRSEAGSDGAPWM
-110 VIAGEWTAP
+110 VVAAEWTAP
-119 GITAYLNNPNKS
+119 GVTAYSNNPNKS

-137 IFATCRDLRAGRT
+137 ILSTCRELRAGRT
-150 VMINPQHHVAGDST
+150 VMINPQNPGGGGDAV
-164 DGSTRTKAV
+164 DGSTLTKAV
-173 VPIFVDGSFFGALTF
+173 VPIFVDNGFFGALTF
-188 DNTRQRRAID
+188 DNTRQRRPID
-198 PAEVAALETAAGVI
+198 PAEVAALETSAGVI

-232 AEQRMAELAKANAVI
+232 AEQRMTELAKANAVI
-247 RGNLERLAS
+247 RGNLERLAT

-277 ASGNVIVLHSHR
+277 AAGNVIVRHDEPA
-289 SIWEIVAHV
+289 IWEIAAHV
-298 EGGQLVPPPFTAS
+298 QGGQLAPPPFTAS

-323 SRTEQPM
+323 STTEQPM
-330 FCSLIEE
+330 FCSLVEE
-337 DNATE
+337 ANASE
-342 WPGLMAFHHNA
+342 WPGLMEFHRHA

-377 KDPDAATLV
+377 KDPLAATLV

-442 AAAEDYDGAEPCA
+442 AAAEDYEGTEKCA

-460 AERIRDLA
+460 ATRIRDLA

-505 PGRTLCSFEGR
+505 PGRTTCSFEGR

-540 AMRHGHPQHV
+540 AVRHGHPQHV

-555 GESAH
+555 GEPTH
-560 WLLTVADDGQ
+560 WLLSVADDGA
-570 GMEASPEDCAQHGF
+570 GMETPDDCAEHGF

-589 RERAEAIGGIWKIE
+589 QERATAIGGSWHIE
-603 TTRGDG
+603 SQRGQG
-609 TRVCVRLPR
+609 TRVSVRLPR

>member
-1 MGLPELGILM
+1 MTAGL
-11 TTGLRARAADGGP
+11 TARTADCGP

-29 ADEVARADDANLCAE
+29 AEEAARAAAANPCADV
-44 FAQISESL
+44 FNQISESL
-52 QHREGLLAASAR
+52 HHREGLLAASAR
-64 ASRMLLEASHVMDA
+64 ASRMLLEATVVMDA
-78 IPGVLRELGE
+78 IPAVLRELGA

-96 LIRSEPGPDGAPWM
+96 LIRAETGPDGAPWM
-110 VIAGEWTAP
+110 VVAGEWTAP
-119 GITAYLNNPNKS
+119 GITAYLGSPNKG

-137 IFATCRDLRAGRT
+137 IFSTCSELRSGRS
-150 VMINPQHHVAGDST
+150 VLMNPAHLAPGGSAVSV
-164 DGSTRTKAV
+164 DGSTLTKAV
-173 VPIFVDGSFFGALTF
+173 VPIFVDNGFFGALTF

-212 GAGLHRERLIEAVRR
+212 GAGLHRERLIEVMRR

-232 AEQRMAELAKANAVI
+232 ADQRMAELAKANAVI

-269 EATRQFNA
+269 EATRQFDA
-277 ASGNVIVLHSHR
+277 AAGNVIVRHDTPA
-289 SIWEIVAHV
+289 IWEIVAHV
-298 EGGQLVPPPFTAS
+298 DGGQLVPPSFTPS
-311 IPADGNALGEKL
+311 IPADGTALGEQL

-330 FCSLIEE
+330 FCSLVEE
-337 DNATE
+337 DDTTE
-342 WPGLMAFHHNA
+342 WPGLMEYHRAA

-363 LFGGRNVGFITLYF
+363 LFGGRNVGFITLDF
-377 KDPDAATLV
+377 KTPEAATLV

-407 AHSAKESAV
+407 AHSAKEAAV
-416 LVERNRIGREIHDGL
+416 LMERNRIGREIHDGL

-442 AAAEDYDGAEPCA
+442 AAAEDFEGAEQCA

-460 AERIRDLA
+460 AARIRDLA

-540 AMRHGHPQHV
+540 AVRHGHPQHV

-555 GESAH
+555 GEAAH
-560 WLLTVADDGQ
+560 WLLTVADDGC
-570 GMEASPEDCAQHGF
+570 GMEDSPDDSAEHGF

-589 RERAEAIGGIWKIE
+589 RERATAIGGTWHIE
-603 TTRGDG
+603 TQKGVG
-609 TRVCVRLPR
+609 TRVWVRLPR

>member
-1 MGLPELGILM
+1 
-11 TTGLRARAADGGP
+11 
-24 DCADI
+24 
-29 ADEVARADDANLCAE
+29 
-44 FAQISESL
+44 
-52 QHREGLLAASAR
+52 
-64 ASRMLLEASHVMDA
+64 
-78 IPGVLRELGE
+78 
-88 AAGADRVN
+88 
-96 LIRSEPGPDGAPWM
+96 M
-110 VIAGEWTAP
+110 VVAGEWTAP
-119 GITAYLNNPNKS
+119 GIAAYMGSPNKG
-131 GCPEST
+131 GCPENT
-137 IFATCRDLRAGRT
+137 ILGTCRELRSGRS
-150 VMINPQHHVAGDST
+150 VLINPAQHGAPDQKNADRST
-164 DGSTRTKAV
+164 LTKAV
-173 VPIFVDGSFFGALTF
+173 VPIFVDNGFFGALTF
-188 DNTRQRRAID
+188 DNTRQRRAIG

-212 GAGLHRERLIEAVRR
+212 GAGLHRERLIEVVRR

-232 AEQRMAELAKANAVI
+232 AEQRMTELAKANAVI

-269 EATRQFNA
+269 EATRQFDA
-277 ASGNVIVLHSHR
+277 TAGNVIVLHNQPA
-289 SIWEIVAHV
+289 IWEVVAHV
-298 EGGQLVPPPFTAS
+298 EGDQLVPPPFTAS

-323 SRTEQPM
+323 SRTEHPI
-330 FCSLIEE
+330 FCSLADK
-337 DNATE
+337 DNEAE
-342 WPGLMAFHHNA
+342 WPGMMDFHQKA
-353 GHTGMVVFPL
+353 GHTGMVAFPL

-377 KDPDAATLV
+377 KDPEAALLV

-407 AHSAKESAV
+407 AHSAKEAAV

-431 AQAFTGILMQL
+431 AQAFTGILMQR
-442 AAAEDYDGAEPCA
+442 AAAEDFEGAEQCA

-516 APATGLAPEHEH
+516 VPATGLAPEHEH

-540 AMRHGHPQHV
+540 AVRHGHPQHV
-550 RISLV
+550 RISLT

-560 WLLTVADDGQ
+560 WLLVVADDGD
-570 GMEASPEDCAQHGF
+570 GMEGSPEDCAQHGY

-589 RERAEAIGGIWKIE
+589 QERATAIGGTWHIE
-603 TTRGDG
+603 THKGKG
-609 TRVCVRLPR
+609 TRVSVRLPR

>member
-1 MGLPELGILM
+1 MTAGL
-11 TTGLRARAADGGP
+11 TARAADCGP

-29 ADEVARADDANLCAE
+29 AEEAARAAAASPCTDV
-44 FAQISESL
+44 FTQISVSL

-64 ASRMLLEASHVMDA
+64 ASRLLLEATDVMDA
-78 IPGVLRELGE
+78 IPAVLRELGA

-96 LIRSEPGPDGAPWM
+96 LIRSEMGPDGAPWM
-110 VIAGEWTAP
+110 VVAGEWTAP
-119 GITAYLNNPNKS
+119 GITAYLGNPNKG

-137 IFATCRDLRAGRT
+137 IFSTCSELRAGRS
-150 VMINPQHHVAGDST
+150 VLINPAQHAGADRNVSV
-164 DGSTRTKAV
+164 DGTTLTKAV
-173 VPIFVDGSFFGALTF
+173 VPIFVDNGFFGALTF

-232 AEQRMAELAKANAVI
+232 AEQRMVELAKANAVI
-247 RGNLERLAS
+247 RGNLERLAT

-269 EATRQFNA
+269 EATRQFDA
-277 ASGNVIVLHSHR
+277 AAGNVIVRHDTPA
-289 SIWEIVAHV
+289 IWEIVAHV
-298 EGGQLVPPPFTAS
+298 DGGELVPPSFTAS
-311 IPADGNALGEKL
+311 IPADGNALGEQL

-330 FCSLIEE
+330 FCSLVEE
-337 DNATE
+337 DDTTE
-342 WPGLMAFHHNA
+342 WPGLMEYHRGA

-363 LFGGRNVGFITLYF
+363 LFGGRNVGFITLDF
-377 KDPDAATLV
+377 KTPEAATLV

-407 AHSAKESAV
+407 AHSAKEAAV
-416 LVERNRIGREIHDGL
+416 LMERNRIGREIHDGL

-442 AAAEDYDGAEPCA
+442 AAAEDYEGAEPCA
-455 TQGLI
+455 TQGVI
-460 AERIRDLA
+460 AGRIRDLA

-505 PGRTLCSFEGR
+505 PGRTVCSFEGR

-540 AMRHGHPQHV
+540 AVRHGHPQHV

-555 GESAH
+555 GEAAH

-570 GMEASPEDCAQHGF
+570 GMEHSPDDSAEHGF

-589 RERAEAIGGIWKIE
+589 RERATAIGGTWHIE
-603 TTRGDG
+603 THQGEG